1 LKALPPLPP
10 APKPV
15 LLPPEIA
22 NDSDLK
28 LQLADLAEK
37 QMKMIVDYRKDIE
50 RLAHE
55 KASLETKLDD

>member
-1 LKALPPLPP
+1 M
-10 APKPV
+10 
-15 LLPPEIA
+15 LPPEIA

-50 RLAHE
+50 RLA
-55 KASLETKLDD
+55 KDKT

>member
-1 LKALPPLPP
+1 M
-10 APKPV
+10 
-15 LLPPEIA
+15 LPPEIA

-50 RLAHE
+50 RLA
-55 KASLETKLDD
+55 KDKTQLEGKLEEQSTHQRSEGKSYH